1 MMNWMIYSD
10 RGGDYMRLIDANE
23 LEKVMKEDWFLDIL
37 LTQTGKSDMAKKL
50 VDMIDSVPL
59 AYDVEKVV
67 EELERQAEQ
76 ERNRGFEF
84 EQKGYSAMADKYYG
98 KYCSYEY
105 ATEIVRK
112 GGVE

>member
-1 MMNWMIYSD
+1 MA
-10 RGGDYMRLIDANE
+10 RLIDADALIDVLKNRATNE
-23 LEKVMKEDWFLDIL
+23 AIMGYMTAYDVTNSI
-37 LTQTGKSDMAKKL
+37 
-50 VDMIDSVPL
+50 IDEVEEQPT

-76 ERNRGFEF
+76 ERNRGFEC
-84 EQKGYSAMADKYYG
+84 EQKGYSAMADKHYG